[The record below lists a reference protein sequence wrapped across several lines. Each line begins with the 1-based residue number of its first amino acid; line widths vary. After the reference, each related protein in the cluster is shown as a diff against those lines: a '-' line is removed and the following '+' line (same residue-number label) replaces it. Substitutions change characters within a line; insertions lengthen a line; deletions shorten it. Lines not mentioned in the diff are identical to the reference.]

1 MMINIELYLKT
12 KNTETHITSMSN
24 VHNPFKMGDIVH
36 LSVSEEEPR
45 KYSQFNN
52 AEMVVKLKDQHQREK
67 ELFHLKDIEIFEEN
81 KYLDI
86 EENKITIEYFCR
98 FVD

>member
-12 KNTETHITSMSN
+12 EDVETHITTMCN

-45 KYSQFNN
+45 KYSEFNN
-52 AEMVVKLKDQHQREK
+52 AEMVVKLKREK
-67 ELFHLKDIEIFEEN
+67 ELFHLKDIQIFEEN